1 MKIKL
6 FLDMDGTIAK
16 FNSKRNALSRF
27 ENEEN
32 FFLSLKPF
40 KYIEEINQLVKENNN
55 VDVFI
60 ISASP
65 NENADKEKRLWV
77 QQYLPDLPLANI
89 CFCRIGENK
98 GKIIKEQLNI
108 TIDNT
113 CYLLDDYT
121 NNLLQWQSC
130 GGCGI
135 KRITSLANNKS
146 KRWTG
151 LSIKDLRQLN
161 KIFC

>member
-27 ENEEN
+27 EKEEN

-65 NENADKEKRLWV
+65 NEKADKEKRLWV

-121 NNLLQWQSC
+121 NNLIEWQKSN
-130 GGCGI
+130 GIGI

-146 KRWTG
+146 KRWQG
-151 LSIKDLRQLN
+151 LTVRDLRQLFN
-161 KIFC
+161 FFD

>member
-1 MKIKL
+1 MKVKL

-40 KYIEEINQLVKENNN
+40 KYIEEINRLVKENNN

-65 NENADKEKRLWV
+65 NENADREK
-77 QQYLPDLPLANI
+77 
-89 CFCRIGENK
+89 
-98 GKIIKEQLNI
+98 KIMGT
-108 TIDNT
+108 TIPSRPT
-113 CYLLDDYT
+113 SCQCLL
-121 NNLLQWQSC
+121 L
-130 GGCGI
+130 
-135 KRITSLANNKS
+135 
-146 KRWTG
+146 
-151 LSIKDLRQLN
+151 
-161 KIFC
+161 